1 MNSNEI
7 TESIHLW
14 EKILFFLLSLSELI
28 FNLLISLI
36 YLVYALLHFLYLAL
50 SKCRKPRKKDPFGMI
65 RGLKI
70 SKKTLMLD
78 LDGTLIFTDSSE
90 KPLSSKLIINGKVLY
105 VQQRPHLNE
114 FLVEVLKAF
123 NVGIFTSSKQD
134 YADQVIKVIGMDK
147 AIPKHMRF
155 YRNHCSVVNGNYM
168 KMLSIVEADLRN
180 VLILD
185 NRPEVIVDKRNVV
198 KIKSW
203 EGGEDSE
210 LMNCLLRLKEKSC
223 LEDVRFCN

>member
-1 MNSNEI
+1 
-7 TESIHLW
+7 
-14 EKILFFLLSLSELI
+14 
-28 FNLLISLI
+28 
-36 YLVYALLHFLYLAL
+36 
-50 SKCRKPRKKDPFGMI
+50 MI

-78 LDGTLIFTDSSE
+78 LDGTLIFTGSSE
-90 KPLSSKLIINGKVLY
+90 KPLSSKLTINGKVLY

-114 FLVEVLKAF
+114 FLVEVLKTF

-198 KIKSW
+198 RIKSW

-210 LMNCLLRLKEKSC
+210 LMNCLLRLKEKSG
-223 LEDVRFCN
+223 LEDVRFASR